1 MRSLSRHRREI
12 MRLLEGINEASAL
25 RLRQSCCGCVGFEIG
40 QGRFVTGGISCQ
52 GTVNGARPQISAS
65 RRLVCLLLKSRRT
78 APRMARMS
86 RPTLENGERI
96 HLVDAKGRHYALTL
110 KAGDV
115 YQLSGHKIT
124 HDDLIGKPD
133 GSIVTLSGD
142 RPMLALRPT
151 FGEYVLKM
159 PRGAQVLYPK
169 DLALIPMWA
178 DVYPG
183 ARVFEAGTG
192 SGALTMALLR
202 AVGSRGLVVTY
213 EAREDFARTARQN
226 IERYM
231 GATPNLL
238 AFRNNAYEGI
248 QLLEDG
254 APFDRLVL
262 DLPEPWQVVPHAA
275 QVLRSGGIYLS
286 FVPTVP
292 QVQQTVAALQGTAV
306 FTMIETFE
314 TLLRTWSIQGRS
326 VRPDHRMVAHSGF
339 ITVARKVEPGFWSHG
354 RNRPSLLED
363 GTATD
368 DDRKDAPE

>member
-1 MRSLSRHRREI
+1 MSHF
-12 MRLLEGINEASAL
+12 
-25 RLRQSCCGCVGFEIG
+25 QS
-40 QGRFVTGGISCQ
+40 
-52 GTVNGARPQISAS
+52 
-65 RRLVCLLLKSRRT
+65 
-78 APRMARMS
+78 
-86 RPTLENGERI
+86 GERI
-96 HLVDAKGRHYALTL
+96 HLVDKKGRQYALTL
-110 KAGDV
+110 KSGDR
-115 YQLSGHKIT
+115 YQLSGHKIA

-133 GSIVTLSGD
+133 GSLVTLSGNKT
-142 RPMLALRPT
+142 MLALKPT
-151 FGEYVLKM
+151 FGDYVLKM

-202 AVGSRGLVVTY
+202 AVGPSGLVVTY
-213 EAREDFARTARQN
+213 EAREDFGHTAMTN

-231 GATPNLL
+231 GSMPNLIPL
-238 AFRNNAYEGI
+238 RRNVYEGI
-248 QLLEDG
+248 SLPEDG
-254 APFDRLVL
+254 RPFDRLVL

-292 QVQQTVAALQGTAV
+292 QVVQTVEALEKAMV
-306 FTMIETFE
+306 FGMIETFE

-339 ITVARKVEPGFWSHG
+339 ITVARKIESGMWP
-354 RNRPSLLED
+354 
-363 GTATD
+363 TAQAAEAAGEAE
-368 DDRKDAPE
+368 DDREAREDDGR

>member
-1 MRSLSRHRREI
+1 MFR
-12 MRLLEGINEASAL
+12 A
-25 RLRQSCCGCVGFEIG
+25 
-40 QGRFVTGGISCQ
+40 
-52 GTVNGARPQISAS
+52 
-65 RRLVCLLLKSRRT
+65 
-78 APRMARMS
+78 
-86 RPTLENGERI
+86 TLENGDRI
-96 HLVDAKGRHYALTL
+96 HLVDAKGRQYALTL

-115 YQLSGHKIT
+115 YQLSGHKIA
-124 HDDLIGKPD
+124 HDELIGRAD
-133 GSIVTLSGD
+133 GSIVMLSGGKS
-142 RPMLALRPT
+142 MLAMRPT
-151 FGEYVLKM
+151 FGDYALKM

-202 AVGSRGLVVTY
+202 AVGPRGLVVTY
-213 EAREDFARTARQN
+213 EAREDFSRMARLN

-231 GATPNLL
+231 GAVPNLL

-248 QLLEDG
+248 QLLEDEV
-254 APFDRLVL
+254 PFDRVVL
-262 DLPEPWQVVPHAA
+262 DLPEPWQVIPHAA
-275 QVLRSGGIYLS
+275 RVLRLGGIYLS

-292 QVQQTVAALQGTAV
+292 QVQQTVAALQGVAV
-306 FTMIETFE
+306 FAMIETFE

-354 RNRPSLLED
+354 RTTAPQPEVD
-363 GTATD
+363 GQEEEHG
-368 DDRKDAPE
+368 KDVP